1 MVCNLLRQNFLP
13 RIFSHE
19 YFQPLTFPKLR
30 YTWSK
35 AVFGNYFSENAQH
48 FRNFQILIPPRIS
61 RYMVSITELTLHS
74 VAMGPK
80 V

>member
-1 MVCNLLRQNFLP
+1 MNVSN
-13 RIFSHE
+13 H
-19 YFQPLTFPKLR
+19 LTFPKLW

-35 AVFGNYFSENAQH
+35 AVFRNYFSEHAQD

-61 RYMVSITELTLHS
+61 RYMVSITELSLHS